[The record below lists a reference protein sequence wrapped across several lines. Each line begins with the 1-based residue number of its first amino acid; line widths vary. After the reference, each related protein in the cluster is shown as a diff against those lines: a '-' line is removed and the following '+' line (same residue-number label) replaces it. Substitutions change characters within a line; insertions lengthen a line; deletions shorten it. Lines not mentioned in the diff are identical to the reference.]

1 MMRCVDASF
10 YLFCGKGNSVL
21 VKGELIPY
29 CVPSIKPEM
38 EAYLHFYM

>member
-10 YLFCGKGNSVL
+10 YLFCGKGNSDL

-29 CVPSIKPEM
+29 HVPSIKLEK